1 MKNLFEE
8 QNYKIIIDRLDN
20 LSPESKAQW
29 GKMNVS
35 QMLAHCTA
43 AQNVMNGTELKG
55 TPFIVKLFKGMIKK
69 TVLNAKPF
77 KRSLQTHPQYVVSN
91 FSDFNKEK
99 ELLIK
104 SINTFYTQKPD
115 ILHPI
120 FGKLTEAEK
129 GWVCYKHLD
138 HHFTQFGV

>member
-8 QNYKIIIDRLDN
+8 QNYNEIITRLNQLTPDN
-20 LSPESKAQW
+20 KAIW

-35 QMLAHCTA
+35 QMLAHCAA
-43 AQNVMNGTELKG
+43 AQNVMNGSELKG

-69 TVLNAKPF
+69 TVLNDKPF
-77 KRSLQTHPQYVVSN
+77 KKSLQTHPQYIIIN
-91 FSDFNKEK
+91 YEDFNKEK
-99 ELLIK
+99 ELLIE
-104 SINTFYTQKPD
+104 SINTFYTEKPD
-115 ILHPI
+115 IIHPM

-129 GWVCYKHLD
+129 GWACYKHLD